1 MKLERKREKKSI
13 MGKEKNADYHHRHH
27 HHLSPCDR
35 IFNDPS
41 FFSTDDLPQHDKALV
56 HVWQNDRGYLFNVIR
71 AKLTAY
77 RARKNSGEIYNQD
90 LNGFNNEG
98 LLVVQD
104 ASKRKVSPFCN
115 DCT

>member
-1 MKLERKREKKSI
+1 MKLERKREKKALW
-13 MGKEKNADYHHRHH
+13 EKQKTLIIIIVIIIIYLRVT
-27 HHLSPCDR
+27 

-77 RARKNSGEIYNQD
+77 KARKNSGEIYNQD